1 MKAVNHIALIPAY
14 EPEDVFIPLIE
25 KLFDA
30 GFLIVIVDDGS
41 GPAYSEIFRKADKYA
56 YVLHHKDNKGKGCAL
71 KTGLTYIAKYLPTDS
86 VIVTVDADGQHKPE
100 DAVRV
105 CKAAEAAPGT
115 LVLGCRHFTGNVP
128 LRSRFG
134 NTVTRFVYRSAAG
147 IAVSDTQTGLRA
159 FSAGLIPVLL
169 SVEGSRYEYEM
180 NMLLEFG
187 RNKRPMKE
195 VPIETVYLA
204 GNTSSHFNTLRDSF
218 LIYRDIFKF
227 AGSSLIGFV
236 IDYSLFSLLSA
247 VLVFLGAA
255 CIPVSNVAARVI
267 SASANFTINKKF
279 VFKNK
284 DSALK
289 TGFQYFILAGCI
301 LLGNTL
307 LITFLVE
314 TLGVNRYIAKLV
326 TEITFFTLSWLAQ
339 KFIIFR
345 KKEEAEL
352 ISLEEIPPLSNKF
365 LSISK

>member
-1 MKAVNHIALIPAY
+1 
-14 EPEDVFIPLIE
+14 
-25 KLFDA
+25 
-30 GFLIVIVDDGS
+30 
-41 GPAYSEIFRKADKYA
+41 
-56 YVLHHKDNKGKGCAL
+56 
-71 KTGLTYIAKYLPTDS
+71 
-86 VIVTVDADGQHKPE
+86 
-100 DAVRV
+100 
-105 CKAAEAAPGT
+105 
-115 LVLGCRHFTGNVP
+115 
-128 LRSRFG
+128 
-134 NTVTRFVYRSAAG
+134 
-147 IAVSDTQTGLRA
+147 
-159 FSAGLIPVLL
+159 
-169 SVEGSRYEYEM
+169 
-180 NMLLEFG
+180 
-187 RNKRPMKE
+187 MKE
-195 VPIETVYLA
+195 VPIDTVYLA